1 MSTTTL
7 PRLTA
12 FHQVLDTS
20 PEKFG
25 EMRDS
30 MEAIDDVEELRQRMQ
45 EDGYLYLP
53 GYLDRDEVLAARA
66 VMLDRLA
73 AAGWL
78 DSAYPPME
86 AVVNENWTPA
96 PRPDLVQGNEP
107 LQRLLYSGRM
117 IEFYTRFLGG
127 EVAHFD
133 FTWTRAMRPETST
146 PPHCDIVYMGR
157 GTTNLYTSWTPLGD
171 IPYEIGGLI
180 ALEKSHLNERLKAG
194 YGSKDVD
201 EYCTNRRQTAPE
213 GDGGGGNISEGG
225 WLSKNP
231 VKLRDNLGG
240 RWITTEY
247 RAGDL
252 LVFSVYTV
260 HGSLDNHSNRVRLSS
275 DSRYQLAS
283 EPIDERWMGE
293 NPLGRRMAYKRGRI
307 C

>member
-1 MSTTTL
+1 MT
-7 PRLTA
+7 
-12 FHQVLDTS
+12 QELDTA

-30 MEAIDDVEELRQRMQ
+30 MDALDEAETLRERMR

-53 GYLDRDEVLAARA
+53 GYLDRTEVLAARA
-66 VMLDRLA
+66 VMLERLA
-73 AAGWL
+73 EAGWL
-78 DSAYPPME
+78 DLDYPMMD
-86 AVVNENWTPA
+86 AVVSEDA
-96 PRPDLVQGNEP
+96 KHGPRPDLVQANEP

-133 FTWTRAMRPETST
+133 FTWTRAMGPHGAT

-171 IPYEIGGLI
+171 VPYEIGGLMI
-180 ALEKSHLNERLKAG
+180 LEKSHRIERLRNG
-194 YGSKDVD
+194 YGSKDAD
-201 EYCTNRRQTAPE
+201 EYCTNRRESAPE
-213 GDGGGGNISEGG
+213 GDGGGGNISAGG

-240 RWITTEY
+240 RWVTTEF

-260 HGSLDNHSNRVRLSS
+260 HASLDNHSNRVRLSS

-283 EPIDERWMGE
+283 DPIDERWMGDD
-293 NPLGRRMAYKRGRI
+293 PLGRRMAYKRGRI